1 MVHPVRALLGTSVA
15 SRRLSACALARSVPN
30 GFSSDSDVPSGSVMP
45 VMASHA
51 LSVTA
56 GGSAK

>member
-1 MVHPVRALLGTSVA
+1 MRALLGTSVA